1 MGLRSFLTGL
11 LAASITCAAGAA
23 PVLCPERTVVGI
35 SDLGYSSYQQDG
47 ELRGA
52 GVEVMREVG
61 RRTRCTMKFSWFPR
75 SRLFAQ
81 LENDR
86 IDMTVSSVRS
96 PERDR
101 TGQFVPYV
109 YTQFELLLSTR
120 VAGSFTSLSDFVERS
135 DARLNVVRGMVYS
148 SDVAALLDKLAQAGR
163 IEYVPDFD
171 VVFRKIAASRADGTL
186 APPVIYMWHLG
197 RLGIAAQVR
206 TLAVPESP
214 RQLAG
219 LYLSQHNLSSDV
231 RNAYAQTIRAMLE
244 DGTILRIYER
254 NIGAAATRRLYAG
267 GMREILDFYAR
278 PQ

>member
-11 LAASITCAAGAA
+11 LAASITCTAGAA

-61 RRTRCTMKFSWFPR
+61 RRTRCSVKFAWFPR

-148 SDVAALLDKLAQAGR
+148 ADVAALLDKLAQAGR

-186 APPVIYMWHLG
+186 APPVIYMWHLS

-206 TLAVPESP
+206 ALTVPESP

-219 LYLSQHNLSSDV
+219 LYLSQHNLSTDV

-267 GMREILDFYAR
+267 GMREIVDFYAR
-278 PQ
+278 QQ

>member
-1 MGLRSFLTGL
+1 MGLRFFLTGL
-11 LAASITCAAGAA
+11 LAAGISCTAGAA
-23 PVLCPERTVVGI
+23 SVLCPERTVVGI
-35 SDLGYSSYQQDG
+35 SDLGYSSYQQNG

-61 RRTRCTMKFSWFPR
+61 RRTGCAVKFAWFPR

-86 IDMTVSSVRS
+86 IDMTVSSLRS

-120 VAGSFTSLSDFVERS
+120 VAGSFTSLNDFVERS
-135 DARLNVVRGMVYS
+135 DARLNLVRGTVYS
-148 SDVAALLDKLAQAGR
+148 AEVNALLEKLAQAGR
-163 IEYVPDFD
+163 LEYVPDYD
-171 VVFRKIAASRADGTL
+171 VVFRKIAARRADGTL

-197 RLGIAAQVR
+197 RLGIAGQVR
-206 TLAVPESP
+206 QLILPESP

-219 LYLSQHNLSSDV
+219 LYLSQHNLSREV
-231 RNAYAQTIRAMLE
+231 RNAYAQAIRAMLE
-244 DGTILRIYER
+244 DGSIVRIYER

-267 GMREILDFYAR
+267 GLRELLDYYAR

>member
-1 MGLRSFLTGL
+1 MDLRSFLTGL
-11 LAASITCAAGAA
+11 LAASITCTAGAA

-61 RRTRCTMKFSWFPR
+61 RRTRCTVKFAWFPR

-96 PERDR
+96 SERDR

-135 DARLNVVRGMVYS
+135 DARLNVVRGMAYS
-148 SDVAALLDKLAQAGR
+148 ADVAALLDKLAQAGR

-186 APPVIYMWHLG
+186 APPVIYMWHLA

-206 TLAVPESP
+206 ALTVPESP

-219 LYLSQHNLSSDV
+219 LYLSQHNLSSEV

>member
-11 LAASITCAAGAA
+11 LAASIACTAGAA

-35 SDLGYSSYQQDG
+35 SDLGYSSYQQNG

-61 RRTRCTMKFSWFPR
+61 RRTRCSMKFAWFPR

-96 PERDR
+96 SERDR

-148 SDVAALLDKLAQAGR
+148 ADVAALLDKLAQAGR

-206 TLAVPESP
+206 TLTVPESP

-267 GMREILDFYAR
+267 GMREIVDFYAR
-278 PQ
+278 QQ

>member
-1 MGLRSFLTGL
+1 MGLRSFLIGL
-11 LAASITCAAGAA
+11 LAASITCTAGAA
-23 PVLCPERTVVGI
+23 PILCPERTVVGI

-61 RRTRCTMKFSWFPR
+61 RRTRCTMKFAWFPR

-96 PERDR
+96 SERDR

-148 SDVAALLDKLAQAGR
+148 ADVAILLDKLAQAGR

-171 VVFRKIAASRADGTL
+171 VVFRKIAANRADGTL
-186 APPVIYMWHLG
+186 APPVISMWHLS

-206 TLAVPESP
+206 ALTMPESP